1 MCARIIAL
9 VPAKV
14 LTIAFATLVLLLVA
28 SAPAFGQEPDTR
40 PGIAVLPF
48 DVTQLPPSSDLA
60 GSGLN
65 FGLQHILLSEL
76 EANPALRIVERRA
89 LNEIMEEF
97 GLHGSAN
104 IDQRTQAELG
114 RLVFA
119 RYMVGTSYFDLNG
132 DVRLDARVIDVE
144 TSEIILTARV
154 SGTDGLY
161 DLIAALA
168 ERVTDGVDLPQ
179 LPGAVQEARSSE
191 TGPMS
196 MEAIRLLSLA
206 VREHEAG
213 ETDQAMEYLSV
224 AIDRYPKVSAFT
236 ELRAEILGT

>member
-1 MCARIIAL
+1 MRARPNTRL
-9 VPAKV
+9 PAAI
-14 LTIAFATLVLLLVA
+14 LTIAFAALVVA

-48 DVTQLPPSSDLA
+48 DVTQLPPADLA
-60 GSGLN
+60 DSGLH

-76 EANPALRIVERRA
+76 NANPALRIVERRV

-104 IDQRTQAELG
+104 IDQGTQAELG

-119 RYMVGTSYFDLNG
+119 RYMVGTSYFDDRGN
-132 DVRLDARVIDVE
+132 VRLDVRIIDVE

-154 SGTDGLY
+154 SGSDPLF
-161 DLIAALA
+161 DLIGTLA
-168 ERVTDGVDLPQ
+168 ERVTDGVDLPP
-179 LPGAVQEARSSE
+179 LPTAVREARSSD
-191 TGPMS
+191 TMPQ
-196 MEAIRLLSLA
+196 EAIRLLSLA

-213 ETDQAMEYLSV
+213 ETDQAIEYLTLG
-224 AIDRYPKVSAFT
+224 IDRYPDVSAFT
-236 ELRAEILGT
+236 DLRAELLEA

>member
-9 VPAKV
+9 VPTKV
-14 LTIAFATLVLLLVA
+14 LTIAFATLVLLLLA

-104 IDQRTQAELG
+104 IDQRTQAQLG

-119 RYMVGTSYFDLNG
+119 RYMVGTSYFDLSG
-132 DVRLDARVIDVE
+132 DVRLDARIIDVE

-154 SGTDGLY
+154 TGSDPLFDLTGT
-161 DLIAALA
+161 LA
-168 ERVTDGVDLPQ
+168 ERVTSGVDLPP
-179 LPGAVQEARSSE
+179 LPDAVREARME
-191 TGPMS
+191 TMPQ
-196 MEAIRLLSLA
+196 EAIRLLSLA
-206 VREHEAG
+206 VREQEKG
-213 ETDQAMEYLSV
+213 EMDQAIEFLTLG
-224 AIDRYPKVSAFT
+224 IDRYPNVSAFT
-236 ELRAEILGT
+236 DLRAEIQGA

>member
-1 MCARIIAL
+1 MHARPITHLPGAI
-9 VPAKV
+9 
-14 LTIAFATLVLLLVA
+14 LTIAFAALVVA

-48 DVTQLPPSSDLA
+48 DVTQLPPADLA
-60 GSGLN
+60 TSGLH

-76 EANPALRIVERRA
+76 NANPALRIIERRV
-89 LNEIMEEF
+89 LNEIMDEF

-119 RYMVGTSYFDLNG
+119 RYMVGTSYFDDRGN
-132 DVRLDARVIDVE
+132 VRLDVRIIDVE

-154 SGTDGLY
+154 SGSDPLF
-161 DLIAALA
+161 DLIGTLA
-168 ERVTDGVDLPQ
+168 ERVTDGIDLPP
-179 LPGAVQEARSSE
+179 LPGAVREAQSSE
-191 TGPMS
+191 TMP

-213 ETDQAMEYLSV
+213 EMDQAIQYLTV
-224 AIDRYPKVSAFT
+224 GIDRYPNVSAFT
-236 ELRAEILGT
+236 DLRTEILGA

>member
-1 MCARIIAL
+1 MRARHFTVVSAPVFTIVFAAL
-9 VPAKV
+9 VV
-14 LTIAFATLVLLLVA
+14 
-28 SAPAFGQEPDTR
+28 SAAPVFGQEDTR

-48 DVTQLPPSSDLA
+48 DVTQLPPTDLA

-76 EANPALRIVERRA
+76 GGNPALRVIERRV

-104 IDQRTQAELG
+104 IDQSTQADLG

-119 RYMVGTSYFDLNG
+119 RYMVGTSYFDDRG
-132 DVRLDARVIDVE
+132 DVRLDARIIDVE

-154 SGTDGLY
+154 SGTEALY
-161 DLIAALA
+161 DLLGELA
-168 ERVTDGVDLPQ
+168 EAVTDGVDLPP
-179 LPGAVQEARSSE
+179 LPGAVQEARSE
-191 TGPMS
+191 VTMP

-213 ETDQAMEYLSV
+213 ENDQAIQYLTV
-224 AIDRYPKVSAFT
+224 GIDRYPNVSDFAD
-236 ELRAEILGT
+236 LRAEILGA

>member
-1 MCARIIAL
+1 MRARPFTLVTAPIITVAL
-9 VPAKV
+9 VA
-14 LTIAFATLVLLLVA
+14 LVA
-28 SAPAFGQEPDTR
+28 ASSPAFGQEPDTR
-40 PGIAVLPF
+40 PGVAVLPF

-76 EANPALRIVERRA
+76 NANPALRIIERRV
-89 LNEIMEEF
+89 LNEIMQEF

-119 RYMVGTSYFDLNG
+119 RYMVGTSYFDDRG
-132 DVRLDARVIDVE
+132 DVRLDVRVINVE

-154 SGTDGLY
+154 SGRESLF
-161 DLIAALA
+161 DLIGTLA
-168 ERVTDGVDLPQ
+168 EEVTNGVDLPP
-179 LPGAVQEARSSE
+179 LPNAVREARSSD
-191 TGPMS
+191 TMPQ
-196 MEAIRLLSLA
+196 EAIRLLSLA

-213 ETDQAMEYLSV
+213 ETDQAIEYLTLG
-224 AIDRYPKVSAFT
+224 IDRYPDVSAFT
-236 ELRAEILGT
+236 DLRAELLGA

>member
-1 MCARIIAL
+1 MRPRPITL
-9 VPAKV
+9 LPAPI
-14 LTIAFATLVLLLVA
+14 LTIACAALVVA
-28 SAPAFGQEPDTR
+28 SAPAFGQEPDNR

-60 GSGLN
+60 SSGLN

-104 IDQRTQAELG
+104 IDQRTQAQLG

-119 RYMVGTSYFDLNG
+119 RYMVGTSYFDLSG
-132 DVRLDARVIDVE
+132 DVRLDARIIDVE

-154 SGTDGLY
+154 SGMDGLY
-161 DLIAALA
+161 DLIGALA
-168 ERVTDGVDLPQ
+168 EQVTDGVDLPP
-179 LPGAVQEARSSE
+179 LPSDVQEARSSDTE
-191 TGPMS
+191 PMS

-213 ETDQAMEYLSV
+213 ETDQALQYLAV
-224 AIDRYPKVSAFT
+224 AIDRYPNISAFT
-236 ELRAEILGT
+236 DLRAEILGA